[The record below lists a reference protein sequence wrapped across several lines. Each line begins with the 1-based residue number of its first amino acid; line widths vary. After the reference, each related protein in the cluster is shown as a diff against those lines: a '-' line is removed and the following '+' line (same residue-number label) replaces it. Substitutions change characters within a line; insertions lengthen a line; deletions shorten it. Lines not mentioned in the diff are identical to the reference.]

1 MTVDIK
7 SKANRLFSHF
17 KVYSKRE
24 FILIIFLSAV
34 FVFLTLSIVFSQTF
48 TFSKQEET
56 IHILTNFSEAENSL
70 STLQL
75 NINFYVNEQ
84 ELQNLKKA
92 KVALTDLK
100 KSTKNLESA
109 LQYFSNKS
117 DTLYKQR
124 LSNNL
129 NGFISSANAIVTEC
143 ENFLS
148 SNPDIVDY
156 QVFNKKLNSEIGNTL
171 SSLDLLKKTYRKS
184 VDNELEVLKSFQIIR
199 IVITTNLF
207 VAIII
212 WLGVYIRRN
221 KKHQQQIRESEAKFR
236 GIFKSSPL
244 GIFHY
249 DSDSVITEFNERF
262 VEILGSTHDLLKGLN
277 IFERVNDEELV
288 EAVRESLIDG
298 VGFYENLYNSLT
310 SGKQVFV
317 RAHFKG
323 IRNEENNITE
333 GVGIVEDISE
343 IKKVEAKLKNSL
355 FKNRAIISAMPD
367 TLLNISGNGTF
378 IDFDPL
384 VNKDIVWLP
393 NRDNIRNVADVFP
406 EEVASLSLK
415 KIEQTLKTGEMQVFE
430 FELNNGESKHYLE
443 TRMVKSSDSSVL
455 AIVRD
460 ITESKKNAELL
471 KASQERYET
480 FINETKEGIYRIEF
494 IKPIPVDL
502 SPNEQARLYYK
513 HGYFAEVNK
522 ALVKM
527 YGAEDVKELVGQ
539 KIKRFHN
546 PKENEE
552 NFQQTVNLMRNKFTV
567 EDQKTKE
574 VDKNGEIHYFINNA
588 FGIVE
593 NDHLIRIWGTQ
604 RDVTKLVETQEEKEV
619 LQKAVEQSQ
628 VSIVITDT
636 SGNIEYVNPKFEDV
650 TGYTLEEVIGKNP
663 RLLKSGLT
671 DQSLYFELWS
681 KISNGENW
689 SGIFHNKKKNG
700 ELFFESASIS
710 PITDDMGNIKHYVAV
725 KEDITELTKAQLE
738 LKNYKEYL
746 EDVVEKRTEELK
758 NRNIFLR
765 ALIDTIPNPVFV
777 KDRNKKYTDVNKAFV
792 EMFNKNFDELIGF
805 DVNKIATK
813 DFIEKAEK
821 TDNILLESH
830 DKQVF
835 ETVVNVKGHS
845 ELPVMV
851 YKASFGPA
859 DKKPEGIVGLI
870 IDISESKKIQE
881 QISQALEREKELN
894 EMKTNFISL
903 ASHELRTPLT
913 AIYSSTELIEK
924 FGRKWP
930 ENKYLSHIERIKFS
944 VEGLTNLMEDLLTL
958 SRVDTGKIEFSPRLL
973 NLQTLVENGVA
984 SLEPLKTDTH
994 QLNLDINL
1002 KSKFYSLD
1010 ERLLK
1015 YIIQNL
1021 LSNAIKYSPQGG
1033 EILFKVYDDEDNI
1046 YMKIRDEGIGIPE
1059 EDFAILFE
1067 PFHRGKNVGSILGTG
1082 LGLSIVKEA
1091 VTLHKG
1097 HIEVQS
1103 EVNKFTEFSITI
1115 PIIN

>member
-1 MTVDIK
+1 MSVNIN
-7 SKANRLFSHF
+7 SKVNRLLNHF
-17 KVYSKRE
+17 KIYSKRE

-34 FVFLTLSIVFSQTF
+34 FVFLTLSIVFSHAL

-56 IHILTNFSEAENSL
+56 VRTLTYFSEAENSL

-75 NINFYVNEQ
+75 NINLYVPEQ

-100 KSTKNLESA
+100 KSVGNLESVIKF
-109 LQYFSNKS
+109 LSSNL

-124 LSNNL
+124 LLNNL
-129 NGFISSANAIVTEC
+129 ND
-143 ENFLS
+143 FLS
-148 SNPDIVDY
+148 STNVIVLESEKFLTFSSDNVDSY
-156 QVFNKKLNSEIGNTL
+156 AFKKRLDSEIGTTL

-184 VDNELEVLKSFQIIR
+184 VDSELEELKSFQIVR
-199 IVITTNLF
+199 IVFTTNLF

-212 WLGVYIRRN
+212 WLGFYIRIN
-221 KKHQQQIRESEAKFR
+221 KLNQQQIRESEAKFK

-249 DSDSVITEFNERF
+249 DRNSVITEFNERF
-262 VEILGSTHDLLKGLN
+262 VEILGSTHDLLKGFNL
-277 IFERVNDEELV
+277 FERVNDKEFV
-288 EAVRESLIDG
+288 EAVRKSLTNG
-298 VGFYENLYNSLT
+298 EGFYENLYSLII
-310 SGKQVFV
+310 SGKQIFI

-333 GVGIVEDISE
+333 GVGIVEDVSE

-355 FKNRAIISAMPD
+355 FRNRAIISAMPD

-378 IDFDPL
+378 IDYDPL
-384 VNKDIVWLP
+384 INKDIAWFP
-393 NRDNIRNVADVFP
+393 NLDHINNIFDVFP

-430 FELNNGESKHYLE
+430 FELNNGEFKHYLE
-443 TRMVKSSDSSVL
+443 TRMVKSGDSSVL
-455 AIVRD
+455 AIIRD
-460 ITESKKNAELL
+460 ITESKKSAELL

-502 SPNEQARLYYK
+502 PPYEQARLYYK
-513 HGYFAEVNK
+513 YGYFAEVNK

-527 YGAEDVKELVGQ
+527 YGASDVKELVGQ
-539 KIKRFHN
+539 RIKRFHN

-552 NFQQTVNLMRNKFTV
+552 NFQQTVNLMRNKFSV

-574 VDKNGEIHYFINNA
+574 IDKNGDVHYFVNNA

-604 RDVTKLVETQEEKEV
+604 RDMTKLVETEEEKEV

-650 TGYTLEEVIGKNP
+650 TGYTYEEVIGRNP

-671 DQSLYFELWS
+671 DPNLYVELWS

-792 EMFNKNFDELIGF
+792 EMFNKDFDELIGY
-805 DVNKIATK
+805 DITKIATK

-821 TDNILLESH
+821 TDNILLETH

-851 YKASFGPA
+851 YNASFGSA

-870 IDISESKKIQE
+870 IDISESKKIQK

-924 FGRKWP
+924 FGRKWS
-930 ENKYLSHIERIKFS
+930 EDKYLSHIERIKFS
-944 VEGLTNLMEDLLTL
+944 VEGLTDLMEDLLTL
-958 SRVDTGKIEFSPRLL
+958 SRVDTGKIEFNPSSI
-973 NLQTLVENGVA
+973 NLQALVENDVA
-984 SLEPLKTDTH
+984 SLEPLKTDDH
-994 QLNLDINL
+994 HLNLDINL

-1021 LSNAIKYSPQGG
+1021 LSNAIKYSPKGG
-1033 EILFKVYDDEDNI
+1033 EILFQVYDDEDNI

-1059 EDFAILFE
+1059 EDFANLFE
-1067 PFHRGKNVGSILGTG
+1067 PFHRGKNVGNLLGTG

-1091 VTLHKG
+1091 VSLHKG
-1097 HIEVQS
+1097 HIEVRS
-1103 EVNKFTEFSITI
+1103 EVNKFTEFSITL
-1115 PIIN
+1115 PIIS

>member
-1 MTVDIK
+1 MSVDIN
-7 SKANRLFSHF
+7 SKVNRLFNHF

-34 FVFLTLSIVFSQTF
+34 FVFLIISIVFSYAL

-56 IHILTNFSEAENSL
+56 IRTLTYFSEAENSL

-75 NINFYVNEQ
+75 NINLYTHGQ

-100 KSTKNLESA
+100 KSVGSLESA
-109 LQYFSNKS
+109 IKYFSIKL
-117 DTLYKQR
+117 DILYKQG
-124 LSNNL
+124 LLNNL
-129 NGFISSANAIVTEC
+129 ND
-143 ENFLS
+143 FLS
-148 SNPDIVDY
+148 STNVIVLESEKFLTSSSDSVNSY
-156 QVFNKKLNSEIGNTL
+156 AFNKKLDSEIGTTFF
-171 SSLDLLKKTYRKS
+171 SLDLLKKIYRKS
-184 VDNELEVLKSFQIIR
+184 VDNELGKIKSFQIVR

-212 WLGVYIRRN
+212 WLGIYIRKN
-221 KKHQQQIRESEAKFR
+221 KLNQKQIRESEAKFR
-236 GIFKSSPL
+236 GIFISSPL

-249 DSDSVITEFNERF
+249 DFDSIITDCNERF
-262 VEILGSTHDLLKGLN
+262 VEIFGSKRDLLIGLN
-277 IFERVNDEELV
+277 MFESVKDEKII
-288 EAVRESLIDG
+288 EAVYDSLTKG
-298 VGFYENLYNSLT
+298 EGNYENLYTSIT
-310 SGKQVFV
+310 SGKQIFV
-317 RAHFKG
+317 KGHFKG
-323 IRNEENNITE
+323 IKNEENNITE

-343 IKKVEAKLKNSL
+343 IKKVEAELRKSL
-355 FKNRAIISAMPD
+355 FRNSAIISAMPD
-367 TLLNISGNGTF
+367 LLLTISKDGTF
-378 IDFDPL
+378 VDHDPSST
-384 VNKDIVWLP
+384 KDVLWLP
-393 NRDNIRNVADVFP
+393 HDKQIKCISDVFP
-406 EEVASLSLK
+406 SETAELSLT
-415 KIEQTLKTGEMQVFE
+415 KIEKALKTGEMQVFE
-430 FELNNGESKHYLE
+430 YELNNGNSKHYLE

-460 ITESKKNAELL
+460 ITENKKNAEML

-494 IKPIPVDL
+494 IKPIPVNL
-502 SPNEQARLYYK
+502 SPHEQAKLYYRY
-513 HGYFAEVNK
+513 GYFAEVNK

-527 YGAEDVKELVGQ
+527 YGASDVKELVGQ
-539 KIKRFHN
+539 RIKRFHN

-552 NFQQTVNLMRNKFTV
+552 NFQQTVNLMRNKFSV

-574 VDKNGEIHYFINNA
+574 IDNNGDIHYFVNNA

-593 NDHLIRIWGTQ
+593 NDYLIRIWGTQ

-619 LQKAVEQSQ
+619 LLKAVEQSQ

-650 TGYTLEEVIGKNP
+650 TGYTFEEVIGRNP

-671 DQSLYFELWS
+671 DQNQYRELWS
-681 KISNGENW
+681 KIANGENW
-689 SGIFHNKKKNG
+689 SGIFYNKKKNG

-777 KDRNKKYTDVNKAFV
+777 KDRNKNYTDVNKAFV
-792 EMFNKNFDELIGF
+792 EMFNKDFDELIGF
-805 DVNKIATK
+805 DIKKIATK

-821 TDNILLESH
+821 TDNILLETH

-930 ENKYLSHIERIKFS
+930 KDKYLSHIEKIKFS
-944 VEGLTNLMEDLLTL
+944 VEGLTSLMEDLLTL
-958 SRVDTGKIEFSPRLL
+958 SKVDTGKIEFNPRSLD
-973 NLQTLVENGVA
+973 LQALVENDVA
-984 SLEPLKTDTH
+984 SLEPLKTDDH
-994 QLNLDINL
+994 HLNLDINL
-1002 KSKFYSLD
+1002 KSKLYSID

-1021 LSNAIKYSPQGG
+1021 LSNAIKYSPRGG
-1033 EILFKVYDDEDNI
+1033 EILFKVYDDENNI
-1046 YMKIRDEGIGIPE
+1046 YMKIKDEGIGIHE
-1059 EDFAILFE
+1059 EDFANLFE
-1067 PFHRGKNVGSILGTG
+1067 PFHRGKNVGSLLGTG

-1097 HIEVQS
+1097 HIEVRS
-1103 EVNKFTEFSITI
+1103 EVNKFTEFSVTL
-1115 PIIN
+1115 PIIS